1 MNQPAEN
8 HDIAA
13 LIAQGIAATKAQRK
27 QDAIQIFYQVLRR
40 DRGNIEAWLWV
51 ARLTDDPAGRRKCL
65 NVVQK
70 LDPQNLEA
78 RFMLKELDHPI
89 PPAAGPQTDPAAAPG
104 PINAQ
109 TQPVLIRPDQA
120 RPHANPPHPPL
131 APPLTPPPAGTPKA
145 DPAPARFN
153 PVQSNPGRNNPTP
166 GHPGQGSSIHNRPTP
181 VNDPGGLAGRRP
193 NRRWIP
199 VAGGVVLLV
208 ALLVIIILWRVDW
221 GQNPP
226 DSNSE
231 TTAEPDTS
239 NLYVEYILDASGSMV
254 EPLPTGELKSVAAVT
269 LLSSHLKTYRPETN
283 LGLRVYGHRV
293 AYQEDVAASCQ
304 DIELIAPVQPGYLGA
319 IVNWLSGY
327 QPQGMSP
334 IASAL
339 QQAMADFTP
348 GDDRVNSIVL
358 ISDGMETCGGDPC
371 ATVNE
376 LKDLGLRF
384 TVYVI
389 GLNVDSQ
396 AREQLS
402 CVASSGGGTYQ
413 DVKSTQEL
421 QSALDQ
427 VQQDLIQ
434 EAGGG
439 VEPEAQP
446 EPPLFE
452 GEIAY
457 IGPDGNVYIL
467 NGTSLVPEQ
476 ITFDAGGGY
485 IYWMPR
491 WSPDRMSLY
500 FLGGRADPDDY
511 ISEKSGNLFQVPP
524 GSNTPQTML
533 SDVYSYDF
541 FPGGGEIAFLSKQF
555 SYQTPR
561 PAIGILNLA
570 TGAVSTITPA
580 LDTIQETI
588 ISIDVSPDGN
598 KIFAAHSDRA
608 GSGIGSMTSILST
621 VDNAPPITTT
631 YLFSTDW
638 TPDGSQLACVPQMWG
653 GTLSI
658 ELSTPGESSRTI
670 FTDTSG
676 EGIGEMLW
684 SPDGSRI
691 VFSTGYGLE
700 PRALMQINRDGTSL
714 QAVGT
719 GTPVAWSPDSR
730 QLLVHAENQYQ
741 IIDPSTG
748 KILFQFSGGND
759 RDASWI
765 KRNLGWIGD

>member
-1 MNQPAEN
+1 
-8 HDIAA
+8 
-13 LIAQGIAATKAQRK
+13 
-27 QDAIQIFYQVLRR
+27 
-40 DRGNIEAWLWV
+40 
-51 ARLTDDPAGRRKCL
+51 
-65 NVVQK
+65 
-70 LDPQNLEA
+70 
-78 RFMLKELDHPI
+78 
-89 PPAAGPQTDPAAAPG
+89 
-104 PINAQ
+104 
-109 TQPVLIRPDQA
+109 
-120 RPHANPPHPPL
+120 
-131 APPLTPPPAGTPKA
+131 
-145 DPAPARFN
+145 
-153 PVQSNPGRNNPTP
+153 
-166 GHPGQGSSIHNRPTP
+166 
-181 VNDPGGLAGRRP
+181 LAGIRQ

-199 VAGGVVLLV
+199 VAGGAVLLV
-208 ALLVIIILWRVDW
+208 ALLVTIILWQVDW
-221 GQNPP
+221 GKNPP
-226 DSNSE
+226 DSNLE
-231 TTAEPDTS
+231 TTTEPDTS

-254 EPLPTGELKSVAAVT
+254 EPLPTGELKSAAAVA

-283 LGLRVYGHRV
+283 LGLRVYGHRI

-304 DIELIAPVQPGYLGA
+304 DIELIAPVQPGYMGT
-319 IVNWLSGY
+319 IVSWLSSY

-334 IASAL
+334 ISSAL

-413 DVKSTQEL
+413 DANSTQEL
-421 QSALDQ
+421 QNALDQ

-434 EAGGG
+434 KTLDI
-439 VEPEAQP
+439 VEPGAQP

-457 IGPDGNVYIL
+457 IGSDGNVYIL

-476 ITFDAGGGY
+476 ITFDAGGGFG
-485 IYWMPR
+485 YWMPR
-491 WSPDRMSLY
+491 WSPDHFSLY
-500 FLGGRADPDDY
+500 FLGGTPPDPDAY
-511 ISEKSGNLFQVPP
+511 AGEQSGALYQLPP
-524 GSNTPQTML
+524 GIDTPGVIL

-541 FPGGGEIAFLSKQF
+541 FPNGNEIAYLSKQF

-561 PAIGILNLA
+561 PAVGILNPA
-570 TGAVSTITPA
+570 TGAGSTITPA
-580 LDTIQETI
+580 LEPVFVSLINLD
-588 ISIDVSPDGN
+588 ISPNGE
-598 KIFAAHSDRA
+598 KILVRQSDA
-608 GSGIGSMTSILST
+608 GGSGMGTVTSILSLA
-621 VDNAPPITTT
+621 DNAPPLAST
-631 YLFSTDW
+631 YIFYPAW
-638 TPDGSQLACVPQMWG
+638 APDGSQLAGVPQTWG
-653 GTLSI
+653 GTPSI
-658 ELSTPGESSRTI
+658 ELLTPGESSRTI

-700 PRALMQINRDGTSL
+700 PRALMLINRDGTSL
-714 QAVGT
+714 QTVGT

-741 IIDPSTG
+741 IIDPATG
-748 KILFQFSGGND
+748 QILFQFAGLQGEEIQ
-759 RDASWI
+759 ASWI
-765 KRNLGWIGD
+765 LRHLEWIGD